1 MGRDIWNDI
10 ESEFLSCLKDTVSR
24 TSGEDGHRPFHSAL
38 LSEEVIFWS
47 RFERSFS
54 TSFGQKSI
62 ERISKYAAIY
72 GGASEA
78 ESQRETTVTLPK
90 AVLEAINQHIADLRS
105 NKLGRAPDWT
115 SDVASCNKR
124 DKSSVIVRD
133 RVISDLWWVKDGKQ
147 NFMSIK
153 TVKPNIDQTAEAK
166 RDLLRLTCEDGGR
179 RVYYGLYYNP
189 YGEIKT
195 EYNWTPPNK
204 VFDMQNDECVL
215 IGEEYWETLGGEGF
229 YGELLT
235 VAQRAGS
242 RFAETL
248 SKLR

>member
-1 MGRDIWNDI
+1 M
-10 ESEFLSCLKDTVSR
+10 
-24 TSGEDGHRPFHSAL
+24 
-38 LSEEVIFWS
+38 
-47 RFERSFS
+47 
-54 TSFGQKSI
+54 
-62 ERISKYAAIY
+62 
-72 GGASEA
+72 
-78 ESQRETTVTLPK
+78 
-90 AVLEAINQHIADLRS
+90 
-105 NKLGRAPDWT
+105 
-115 SDVASCNKR
+115 
-124 DKSSVIVRD
+124 
-133 RVISDLWWVKDGKQ
+133 
-147 NFMSIK
+147 
-153 TVKPNIDQTAEAK
+153 
-166 RDLLRLTCEDGGR
+166 
-179 RVYYGLYYNP
+179 YYGLYYNP